1 MVFVTHFSTPSQTE
15 LIGKMTGNGKSKI
28 PEYAKNYKREWF
40 YIVGINR
47 KCGQFDIKLNEETDY
62 CEEVFL
68 SSRARELVRD
78 FKNVLEAQKKG
89 RLQDIS
95 KLKFKLSVV
104 ENIIELRRNIYFH
117 MGNTFYPYH
126 FFDKN
131 FQDFFEKFIIFTN
144 NVNIKDEDDFE
155 DDTFVR
161 YDSINILRESES
173 ESERESESESESD
186 DYIDQVNILLN
197 NL

>member
-1 MVFVTHFSTPSQTE
+1 
-15 LIGKMTGNGKSKI
+15 MTGNGKSKI

-62 CEEVFL
+62 FEEVFL

-173 ESERESESESESD
+173 ESESERESESESESD

>member
-1 MVFVTHFSTPSQTE
+1 
-15 LIGKMTGNGKSKI
+15 
-28 PEYAKNYKREWF
+28 
-40 YIVGINR
+40 
-47 KCGQFDIKLNEETDY
+47 
-62 CEEVFL
+62 
-68 SSRARELVRD
+68 
-78 FKNVLEAQKKG
+78 
-89 RLQDIS
+89 
-95 KLKFKLSVV
+95 
-104 ENIIELRRNIYFH
+104 